1 MSNGKKTTV
10 GVIFGGRSVEHDVS
24 IVTGYQ
30 VMHALDKNRYDVEPI
45 YIDRDGAWLVGD
57 PLRDIGSFQNDQVSE
72 MLGIKEATL
81 SASTAFKG
89 LIVPPI
95 SGLVGRNSLRKLDV
109 LFPVIHGAHGE
120 DGTLQGLFELV
131 DLPYVGCGV
140 MASAIAIDKP
150 MCKTVL
156 AQHDI
161 PVLGGLTLTRAAW
174 IENRE
179 AALDR
184 IEAALPYPVFVKPAT
199 LGSSIGIARVADR
212 EALGNHLDVAAN
224 FDQRILIEPAMDG
237 AIEINCSVL
246 GNDEDIRA
254 SVCEQPISFEEF
266 LTYEEKYMREGGGM
280 KGAERQIPAP
290 IDDDLTA
297 RLQQMAI
304 DSFKAIG
311 GRGIAR
317 VDFLVRE
324 EAGEFY
330 VNEINTMPGSL
341 AFYLWEPDGL
351 TAGHL
356 VDELLRLAQEAHRQK
371 RQTRYN
377 FRTGLVAHAA
387 AKGLKGGVKGLKK

>member
-1 MSNGKKTTV
+1 MSNGKKLTV

-24 IVTGYQ
+24 IVTAHQ
-30 VMHALDKNRYDVEPI
+30 IMHALDKNRYDVEPI
-45 YIDRDGAWLVGD
+45 YIDRDGVWLVGE
-57 PLRDIGSFQNDQVSE
+57 PLRDISSYQNDKVSE
-72 MLGIKEATL
+72 LLGIKEATL

-109 LFPVIHGAHGE
+109 LFPAIHGAHGE

-140 MASAIAIDKP
+140 MSSAIAIDKP
-150 MCKTVL
+150 MFKTVL
-156 AQHDI
+156 AQNDI
-161 PVLGGLTLTRAAW
+161 PVLDGLTITRAAW
-174 IENRE
+174 IKHRK
-179 AALDR
+179 AVLDH
-184 IEAALPYPVFVKPAT
+184 IEAVLPYPVFVKPAT
-199 LGSSIGIARVADR
+199 LGSSIGVARVADR
-212 EALGNHLDVAAN
+212 DALGNHLDVAAN

-237 AIEINCSVL
+237 AIEVNCSVL

-266 LTYEEKYMREGGGM
+266 LTYEDKYMREGGGM

-290 IDDDLTA
+290 ISDNLTA
-297 RLQQMAI
+297 RIQQTAI
-304 DSFKAIG
+304 DSFKVIG

-317 VDFLVRE
+317 VDFLVRK

-341 AFYLWEPDGL
+341 AFYLWEPEGL
-351 TAGHL
+351 SPGHL
-356 VDELLRLAQEAHRQK
+356 VDELIRLAQEVHRQK
-371 RQTRYN
+371 RQTRYD

-387 AKGLKGGVKGLKK
+387 ARGLKGGLKGLKK